1 MTYEVTAKTNRR
13 EICWETDSR
22 VTANKWFDR
31 MIRTKRTIDTDD
43 PVLSCKL
50 QRGATLL
57 RSATLG

>member
-1 MTYEVTAKTNRR
+1 L
-13 EICWETDSR
+13 ETDSR
-22 VTANKWFDR
+22 LTANKWFDR
-31 MIRTKRTIDTDD
+31 IVRTKRTIDTND